1 MSFLDALIEP
11 FTLDFMQQALAIG
24 LLVTTAAAALSC
36 LLVLKGWS
44 LMGDAVSHAV
54 LPGIVIAYLA
64 GLPLLVGAFATG
76 MLCAISTGYVAAN
89 SRLKEDA
96 VMGIVFSGLFASGVL
111 LFTKIETGLHLD
123 HVLFGDMLGVSW
135 RDVALTACLTVPA
148 LALVIAKRRDLLVFA
163 FDPQHASVIGLNT
176 TLLHYGLLALLSL
189 VIVAS
194 IKAVGII
201 LVIAVLIAPG
211 AIAFLLTDR
220 FERMLGWAIGI
231 ATAATIGGVALSYH
245 LDSAPAPTIVVLL
258 SGVFVAAFLFAP
270 RRGILRRRGSPAG
283 EALDPVH
290 GRTRQ

>member
-1 MSFLDALIEP
+1 MSLVEFLVEP
-11 FTLDFMQQALAIG
+11 FSFDFMRQALAIG
-24 LLVTTAAAALSC
+24 LLVSAAAAALSC

-54 LPGIVIAYLA
+54 LPGIVIAYLV

-76 MLCAISTGYVAAN
+76 MLCAVSTGYIAAN

-96 VMGIVFSGLFASGVL
+96 VMGIVFSGLFAAGVV
-111 LFTKIETGLHLD
+111 LFTKLDTDLHLD

-135 RDVALTACLTVPA
+135 RDVALTAALTVPA

-163 FDPQHASVIGLNT
+163 FDPQHAGVVGLNVT
-176 TLLHYGLLALLSL
+176 VLHYGLLTLLSL
-189 VIVAS
+189 VIVGA

-220 FERMLGWAIGI
+220 FERMLAWAVGI
-231 ATAATIGGVALSYH
+231 ASAATVAGVWASYH

-258 SGVFVAAFLFAP
+258 SAVFVLVFLFAP
-270 RRGILRRRGSPAG
+270 RRGLLRRRRVVDEASP
-283 EALDPVH
+283 DPVR
-290 GRTRQ
+290 G